1 MNAPEISPKNP
12 RIWMPDAARQMNTDP
27 VYSELLRLITKRL
40 DLVADRGFYHRD
52 PAGHLEALR
61 DSAKEL
67 ELLAGR
73 LPPDAPPVLKHYL
86 ERQSLAKAADFLRD
100 HTCVS

>member
-1 MNAPEISPKNP
+1 
-12 RIWMPDAARQMNTDP
+12 MNTNP
-27 VYSELLRLITKRL
+27 VYSELLCLITKRL

-52 PAGHLEALR
+52 PAGHLAALR

-67 ELLAGR
+67 EVLAGR

>member
-1 MNAPEISPKNP
+1 
-12 RIWMPDAARQMNTDP
+12 MNTDP
-27 VYSELLRLITKRL
+27 VYPELLRSINRRL
-40 DLVADRGFYHRD
+40 DLVADREFYHRD
-52 PAGHLEALR
+52 PAGHLAALR

-67 ELLAGR
+67 EVLAGR

-100 HTCVS
+100 YPCVS